1 MLIFGI
7 TGTNG
12 AGKGVV
18 VDYLKTKG
26 FTHFSNSGYISEEL
40 VRRGMELSRPNMRL
54 VGNEFR
60 EKHGAGYMAKMA
72 IKKAEEA
79 GVEKMVNEA
88 IRSTG
93 EAKEIINAGG
103 HLLLVDADR
112 KIRYER
118 IFNRKSGKD
127 LIDFDTF
134 VEQEE
139 REWYASEGAHDM
151 DMKAVMD
158 MADYKIQNDGSL
170 DELHQQIDQVLSLYE
185 NK

>member
-1 MLIFGI
+1 MIIGI

-26 FTHFSNSGYISEEL
+26 FTHYSASGVLSAEL
-40 VRRGMELSRPNMRL
+40 ERRGMEKNRPNMRA

-60 EKHGAGYMAKMA
+60 EKFGSGYLVKHFLG
-72 IKKAEEA
+72 EA
-79 GVEKMVNEA
+79 YKNGIRDLVIES

-93 EAKEIINAGG
+93 EAEELKRAGG
-103 HLLLVDADR
+103 VLLIIDADR
-112 KIRYER
+112 KIRYDR
-118 IFNRKSGKD
+118 ISGRKSGKD

-139 REWYASEGAHDM
+139 REWYGVEGAHDM
-151 DMKAVMD
+151 NIRAVMD
-158 MADYKIQNDGSL
+158 VADDTILNEGTL
-170 DELHQQIDQVLSLYE
+170 AELHQKIDEVLA
-185 NK
+185 KVD